1 MTPNPLG
8 RREFIRRSAVAGA
21 ASLTVGSLPACAS
34 SARTAAASGA
44 PMGTAPPSAFR
55 HSVCR
60 WCYRDIPLEELAVA
74 AKEMGIASVELLE
87 PEEFAVVTKH
97 GLVCAMTN
105 APGDPKTRIT
115 KGFNR
120 LDNHGW
126 LIPLYER
133 HIASVASAGFPNLI
147 CFSGNRDGIGDEE
160 GLANCAAGL
169 RALTPIAERGGVT
182 LCMELLNSKVNHRDY
197 QCDHTAW
204 GARLV
209 DRVGSPRF
217 RLLYDIYHMQI
228 MEGDVIRTIRDNAR
242 SIAHFHTGGV
252 PGRHEID
259 DSQELF
265 YPAIMRAIRDT
276 GFTGYVAQEF
286 IPTRSPLESL
296 ADAVRRCT
304 V

>member
-1 MTPNPLG
+1 MTPNELG
-8 RREFIRRSAVAGA
+8 RREFVRRTAVAGA
-21 ASLTVGSLPACAS
+21 ATAVLGPLAGCAS
-34 SARTAAASGA
+34 TARVAVAGAPAPVAAAQ
-44 PMGTAPPSAFR
+44 SAFR

-60 WCYRDIPLEELAVA
+60 WCYRDIPLDDLAAA
-74 AKEMGIASVELLE
+74 AKSMGIASVELLE
-87 PEEFAVVTKH
+87 PEEFATVTKH

-105 APGDPKTRIT
+105 APGEPKTRIT

-120 LDNHGW
+120 LDNHAW

-169 RALTPIAERGGVT
+169 RALMPVAERAGVT

-204 GARLV
+204 GARLTE
-209 DRVGSPRF
+209 RVGSPRF

-228 MEGDVIRTIRDNAR
+228 MEGDVIRTVRDNAR

-265 YPAIMRAIRDT
+265 YPAVMRAIRDT
-276 GFTGYVAQEF
+276 GYTGYVAQEF